1 MAFKILVPGLSP
13 KYMVQCGVCGCKFSC
28 EQQDTMRSTLVKDG
42 KHRGV
47 YCPTCDSLITFNI
60 IDARIEERFEDMK
73 QWKEKLDDSLPS

>member
-13 KYMVQCGVCGCKFSC
+13 KYLIECGVCGCKFSC
-28 EQQDTMRSTLVKDG
+28 EQQDTVQGKDE

-47 YCPTCDSLITFNI
+47 FCPTCDSAITFNV
-60 IDARIEERFEDMK
+60 IDARIADRFEDMK